1 MRTGLL
7 VLILLA
13 APAAATAADNP
24 LLAAQARGYTLAA
37 GVCAACH
44 MIEPAGTSPNPR
56 APPFRILAG
65 RYVPSP
71 CSAGWPISPRPDT
84 TPCRRS
90 TFTPTRCRTW
100 WPIST
105 AWNDPPT
112 RIRAT
117 GDGSISSQDE
127 Q

>member
-65 RYVPSP
+65 RYVPLTLQRRLADIAETGHYAMP
-71 CSAGWPISPRPDT
+71 PINIHADQVQDVVAYINSLERPT
-84 TPCRRS
+84 
-90 TFTPTRCRTW
+90 
-100 WPIST
+100 
-105 AWNDPPT
+105 DPH
-112 RIRAT
+112 
-117 GDGSISSQDE
+117 
-127 Q
+127 